1 MKLQKNNGL
10 GLMSLD
16 QINHVACTEFAEI
29 IAEVIQYKIAE
40 FINQFQ
46 FHTISENASESTR
59 EDKDLVFL
67 KFLADGFKGILPV
80 IVLLKCQTLKDFVGG
95 NAEGTL
101 SAMIDVLSVYSPRE
115 TFLKKLICAV
125 AD

>member
-10 GLMSLD
+10 GLMCLD

-46 FHTISENASESTR
+46 FHTISGNASEY
-59 EDKDLVFL
+59 F
-67 KFLADGFKGILPV
+67 
-80 IVLLKCQTLKDFVGG
+80 
-95 NAEGTL
+95 
-101 SAMIDVLSVYSPRE
+101 
-115 TFLKKLICAV
+115 
-125 AD
+125 